1 VRTPKPVQRTETVR
15 QILARTFLRRSMQML
30 ERLSATA
37 SAESLNAALS
47 SPSDVGGVASFLSE
61 MAPLGVDLSTVDP
74 FAESLAKGAVI
85 KQELLE
91 RSGGGLTAAQVA
103 SALGIT
109 RQAVDKR
116 RIRRTLLAVPTGSG
130 DYVYPACQF
139 DSEGVIPRFEDVLQS
154 FQIEGPWTRLSVLLA
169 PSPSLR
175 GKSILEAL
183 KAGDVE
189 RAIAVA
195 NAFGEQ
201 GA

>member
-139 DSEGVIPRFEDVLQS
+139 DSEGVILRFEDVLQS

>member
-1 VRTPKPVQRTETVR
+1 VQRTDSAR

-37 SAESLNAALS
+37 STESLNAALS

-74 FAESLAKGAVI
+74 FAESLAKGAIV

-91 RSGGGLTAAQVA
+91 QSGGGLTATQVA
-103 SALGIT
+103 SALRIT

-116 RIRRTLLAVPTGSG
+116 RIRGTLLAVPTGSG

-139 DSEGVIPRFEDVLQS
+139 DSDGVIPRLEDVLQS

-195 NAFGEQ
+195 NAVGEQ

>member
-1 VRTPKPVQRTETVR
+1 
-15 QILARTFLRRSMQML
+15 MQML

-139 DSEGVIPRFEDVLQS
+139 DSEGVILRFEDVLQS

>member
-1 VRTPKPVQRTETVR
+1 MRTPKPVQRTETVR

-139 DSEGVIPRFEDVLQS
+139 DSEGVILRFEDVLQS

>member
-1 VRTPKPVQRTETVR
+1 
-15 QILARTFLRRSMQML
+15 MQML

-37 SAESLNAALS
+37 STESLNAALS

-74 FAESLAKGAVI
+74 FAESLAKGAIV

-91 RSGGGLTAAQVA
+91 ESGGGLTAAQVA
-103 SALGIT
+103 AALGVT

-116 RIRRTLLAVPTGSG
+116 RNRGTLLAVPTGSG

-139 DSEGVIPRFEDVLQS
+139 DSDGVIPRIEDVLLA
-154 FQIEGPWTRLSVLLA
+154 FRIEGPWTRLSALMA
-169 PSPSLR
+169 PSASLR
-175 GKSILEAL
+175 GKSILDVL
-183 KAGDVE
+183 KAGDAE